1 MRADLLLIVGI
12 GNVAGAHADA
22 VAAPAGPARNITA
35 ADVTRAQSGAL
46 IAGEGSHLRASLM
59 SAPIEAEP
67 RFGMCGHLSAFPAE
81 RQEMS

>member
-1 MRADLLLIVGI
+1 MRADLLLIIGI
-12 GNVAGAHADA
+12 GNVAGTHADA
-22 VAAPAGPARNITA
+22 EAAPARNITA

-46 IAGEGSHLRASLM
+46 IAGDGSHLRASRV

-67 RFGMCGHLSAFPAE
+67 RCGYLSAFPAE

>member
-1 MRADLLLIVGI
+1 MRADLLLII
-12 GNVAGAHADA
+12 GNVAGTHADA

-46 IAGEGSHLRASLM
+46 IAGDGSHLRASRV

-67 RFGMCGHLSAFPAE
+67 RCGYLSAFPAE